1 MADERRHAQVVNL
14 TEVESRSIGMGS
26 KFGASIKQIA
36 LPTGARGIGCS
47 WYEVPLG
54 KAAFPH
60 HFHCANEEAI
70 FVLDGEGT
78 MRIGNDTVA
87 VRSGDYITFPIG
99 PQSAHQLRNTG
110 TQALRYLCLSTMSTA
125 EVVGYPDS
133 KKIGA
138 AAAPS
143 MNAALIGEGWVRFLA
158 FEGTSANYYDGEDVG

>member
-1 MADERRHAQVVNL
+1 MADERRHMQVVNL

-47 WYEVPLG
+47 WYEVPPG
-54 KAAFPH
+54 KGAFPH

-78 MRIGNDTVA
+78 MRIGNDIVA

-125 EVVGYPDS
+125 EVLAIPIQ
-133 KKIGA
+133 KK
-138 AAAPS
+138 
-143 MNAALIGEGWVRFLA
+143 
-158 FEGTSANYYDGEDVG
+158 SAQRLRHR